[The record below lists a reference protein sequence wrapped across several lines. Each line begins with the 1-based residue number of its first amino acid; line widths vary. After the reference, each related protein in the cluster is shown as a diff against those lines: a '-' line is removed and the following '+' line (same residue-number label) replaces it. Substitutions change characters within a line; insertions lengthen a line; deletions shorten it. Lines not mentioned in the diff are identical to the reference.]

1 MKSEFVLTFKDKM
14 AAFNGKNGKDAG
26 KNDVKGSAK
35 KQYIKI
41 NHETTRNEII
51 SNLSVFGEPIFDKC
65 MKKDENGNPVFKN
78 GNPVYSYYVKG
89 LWTLK
94 SGEIHTIMISQSTM
108 AYYDANTRDVY
119 TFKMNFE
126 DKSDKDIKA
135 LLDGKTIFGITL
147 KYIEKSDPHDNS
159 FVHRSVSFTAKIH
172 DMFNQTSAIAGKI
185 NEILSGQVTAE
196 QVASA
201 SVPAKVI
208 LKKENFPALTAK
220 ANTFTPAAAAAV
232 HVPFALAVA
241 PVAVA
246 PVAVAPAVSP
256 APVKTEVRSND
267 ETTTLSEILNSIETE
282 RTKINGLSMEE
293 TELKN
298 KIDSSDSEMEQ
309 FKIDMKLKL
318 EEGIKK
324 IQEIKEKNNKRLE
337 IIKEEK
343 SSAITKNENLTKI
356 MIEKLSNSNS
366 WANM

>member
-1 MKSEFVLTFKDKM
+1 M
-14 AAFNGKNGKDAG
+14 ATFNGKNGKDAG
-26 KNDVKGSAK
+26 KNDAKGSAK
-35 KQYIKI
+35 KPYIKI
-41 NHETTRNEII
+41 NHETTRNAII

-65 MKKDENGNPVFKN
+65 PKKDENGNTVLKN

-89 LWTLK
+89 LWALK
-94 SGEIHTIMISQSTM
+94 TGEIHTIMISQSTM
-108 AYYDANTRDVY
+108 AYYDANTTNVY
-119 TFKMNFE
+119 TFKINFE
-126 DKSDKDIKA
+126 DKCEKDIKT
-135 LLDGKTIFGITL
+135 LLDGKTIFGVTL
-147 KYIEKSDPHDNS
+147 KYIEKIDPRDNA

-172 DMFNQTSAIAGKI
+172 DMFNQTSTIAGKI
-185 NEILSGQVTAE
+185 NEILTEQVTAE
-196 QVASA
+196 QVAAA

-208 LKKENFPALTAK
+208 LKKENFPALTA
-220 ANTFTPAAAAAV
+220 NVIPFTPAASASASASAV
-232 HVPFALAVA
+232 HVPFA
-241 PVAVA
+241 
-246 PVAVAPAVSP
+246 VAVAPAVAP
-256 APVKTEVRSND
+256 APVAPAAAVAPVAAPVKKEIQTND

-298 KIDSSDSEMEQ
+298 KIDSSDSEMEK
-309 FKIDMKLKL
+309 FKIEMKLKL

-343 SSAITKNENLTKI
+343 SSSITKNENLTKI

>member
-1 MKSEFVLTFKDKM
+1 LKSEFVLTFKDKM
-14 AAFNGKNGKDAG
+14 ASFNGKNGKDAG
-26 KNDVKGSAK
+26 KNDVKVSAK
-35 KQYIKI
+35 KPYIKI
-41 NHETTRNEII
+41 NHEKTRDTII

-65 MKKDENGNPVFKN
+65 PKKDENGNPVFKN

-89 LWTLK
+89 LWSLK
-94 SGEIHTIMISQSTM
+94 TGEIHTIMISQSTM
-108 AYYDANTRDVY
+108 SYYDANTTNMY
-119 TFKMNFE
+119 TFKINFE
-126 DKSDKDIKA
+126 DKCEKDIKT
-135 LLDGKTIFGITL
+135 LLDGKTIFGVTL
-147 KYIEKSDPHDNS
+147 KYIEKIDPRDNA
-159 FVHRSVSFTAKIH
+159 FVHRSVSFIAKIH
-172 DMFNQTSAIAGKI
+172 DMFNQTSMIAGKI
-185 NEILSGQVTAE
+185 NEILSGQITSE
-196 QVASA
+196 QVAAA

-208 LKKENFPALTAK
+208 LKKENFPALTSK
-220 ANTFTPAAAAAV
+220 ANPFTPAASASVSAPA
-232 HVPFALAVA
+232 A
-241 PVAVA
+241 PVAAA
-246 PVAVAPAVSP
+246 PAPAAAPATAPAV
-256 APVKTEVRSND
+256 ATVKTEVRSND

-282 RTKINGLSMEE
+282 RTKINDLSMEE

-343 SSAITKNENLTKI
+343 SSSITKNENLTKI